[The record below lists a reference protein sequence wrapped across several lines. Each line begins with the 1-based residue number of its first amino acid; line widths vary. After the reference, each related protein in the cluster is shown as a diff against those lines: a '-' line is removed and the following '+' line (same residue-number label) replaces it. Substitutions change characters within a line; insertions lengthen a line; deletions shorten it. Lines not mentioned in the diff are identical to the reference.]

1 MIKYRP
7 NLDSLLW
14 SMKCQEYFETI
25 DDLKAAIAVQRTQFF
40 RFIGKDEA
48 FGPEDVQLRRDTD
61 LLFGWKDFRNV
72 ILDGQIIGF
81 CGE

>member
-14 SMKCQEYFETI
+14 SRKCQEYYETI
-25 DDLKAAIAVQRTQFF
+25 DDLKTAIADQRTQFC
-40 RFIGKDEA
+40 RFIGKDRS
-48 FGPEDVQLRRDTD
+48 FRLEDVQLHSSRDN
-61 LLFGWKDFRNV
+61 LFGWDNYHV
-72 ILDGQIIGF
+72 IELDEQIIGF